1 MSYRVEG
8 FTKIYTYE
16 YNVGLCIGQ
25 EQVSDFIK

>member
-16 YNVGLCIGQ
+16 YNVWIGQ
-25 EQVSDFIK
+25 EQVCDFM